1 MSRARPAAVLPGRWN
16 TKGDSGALKR
26 QSTALLLS
34 SDPNDGPPSP
44 GSASN
49 EDRGRPRQARAK
61 HGVFKSLQNGNLA
74 KPRQPRKAASLPSF
88 SKTRPEPP
96 LACPGERAGRT
107 GLWDPSE
114 AVAER
119 GCFKNVEGARPPLW
133 PRAPAAAAAAR
144 PCSRV
149 PAPTAAARPLLA
161 LSLAGFKVSARIHA
175 HMLLPVWRHGQFP
188 APRSPFLP
196 SLHRSH
202 NFQEHGL
209 KAPRPQRSSE
219 ILCVFLLPSRFWG
232 GSSLPPPLSS
242 PSPFANMPPS
252 FPGPWKELPA

>member
-1 MSRARPAAVLPGRWN
+1 M
-16 TKGDSGALKR
+16 
-26 QSTALLLS
+26 
-34 SDPNDGPPSP
+34 
-44 GSASN
+44 
-49 EDRGRPRQARAK
+49 
-61 HGVFKSLQNGNLA
+61 
-74 KPRQPRKAASLPSF
+74 
-88 SKTRPEPP
+88 
-96 LACPGERAGRT
+96 
-107 GLWDPSE
+107 
-114 AVAER
+114 VAER
-119 GCFKNVEGARPPLW
+119 GCFKNVEGARPPLRL
-133 PRAPAAAAAAR
+133 RAAGAAAR
-144 PCSRV
+144 PCSRAL
-149 PAPTAAARPLLA
+149 APPPPGPLPRPSPPGVARPLLA

-209 KAPRPQRSSE
+209 KAPWPQRSSE
-219 ILCVFLLPSRFWG
+219 ILCVFLLPFLFWG